1 MTEKTSLAPR
11 DWVIAGLTALAD
23 GGVDAV
29 RVERLAKVLGTVSE
43 VQGVRWAKRR

>member
-1 MTEKTSLAPR
+1 MTEKTSVAPR

-29 RVERLAKVLGTVSE
+29 RVERLAKVLGIKTP
-43 VQGVRWAKRR
+43 KM